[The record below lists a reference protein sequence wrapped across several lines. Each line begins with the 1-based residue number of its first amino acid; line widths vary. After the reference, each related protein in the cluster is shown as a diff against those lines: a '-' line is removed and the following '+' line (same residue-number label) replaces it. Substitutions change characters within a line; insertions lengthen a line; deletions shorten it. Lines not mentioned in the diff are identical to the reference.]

1 MPENGRAFPDG
12 GTVPVSGARDPP
24 GAVWGGDIPSC
35 RRQGPLALPSF
46 AAGPSIEQT
55 TEQPEQF
62 PVQRTWEIILTN
74 PSMVAANNEDSE
86 SDGRNYNALSL
97 LRAEVAKAKAIPAIA
112 RRRAAR

>member
-1 MPENGRAFPDG
+1 MAGLFRMAGRFLFRERGTHPGRFGEVISRPAG
-12 GTVPVSGARDPP
+12 GKARLP
-24 GAVWGGDIPSC
+24 C
-35 RRQGPLALPSF
+35 RLSLQA
-46 AAGPSIEQT
+46 PSIEQT